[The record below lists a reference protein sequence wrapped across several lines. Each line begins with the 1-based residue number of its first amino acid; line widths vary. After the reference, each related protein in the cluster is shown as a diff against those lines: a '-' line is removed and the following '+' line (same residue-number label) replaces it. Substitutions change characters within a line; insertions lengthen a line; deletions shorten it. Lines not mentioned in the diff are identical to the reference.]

1 MDDTLHARSPEGLRA
16 DAVRNRDALLTVA
29 RRSLADGD
37 DSLAMNALAKEACV
51 GVGTAYR
58 HFPTRQVLLEA
69 LAVDSFDKLVINAR
83 ALLDNPDTAAALHQL
98 IASAIELQ
106 LDDAGLTAV
115 LASEKPACCS
125 ETMAFIGEL
134 GELTATLLDRG
145 VREGVVSPD
154 LDSDD
159 IRHLICGTAF
169 AVRTAGRESLDSYVR
184 VLVRGLRA

>member
-1 MDDTLHARSPEGLRA
+1 MDDTKHARSPEGLRA
-16 DAVRNRDALLTVA
+16 DAVRNRDALLAVA
-29 RRSLADGD
+29 RRSLEVGD
-37 DSLAMNALAKEACV
+37 NTLAMNALAKEACV

-58 HFPTRQVLLEA
+58 HFPNRQVLLEA
-69 LAVDSFDKLVINAR
+69 LAVDSFDKLVLAAR
-83 ALLDNPDTAAALHQL
+83 DLADNPDTAAALHSL

-115 LASEKPACCS
+115 LASEKPACT

-134 GELTATLLDRG
+134 GELTTALLDRG

-154 LDSDD
+154 LDSND

-184 VLVRGLRA
+184 VLVQGLRA